1 MEKLIKYLE
10 AVLPGHISDTRQ
22 LEPLL
27 REAWNEFSGSDLES
41 MAGWK
46 VLNRI
51 EDVQWNH
58 NFLSF
63 IIKRHGI
70 KVAGST
76 RATLQGWALNLST
89 KIATCGEAGM
99 RQINPLQPKLNINP
113 IAEEIAELIIN
124 FEEDAR
130 LKWNSDRSVQILI
143 GKILPAENM
152 IKQTN
157 EDRRK
162 RFLTKVEQL
171 LIDAHWAKIRTNV
184 YMPPS
189 N

>member
-1 MEKLIKYLE
+1 
-10 AVLPGHISDTRQ
+10 
-22 LEPLL
+22 
-27 REAWNEFSGSDLES
+27 
-41 MAGWK
+41 
-46 VLNRI
+46 
-51 EDVQWNH
+51 
-58 NFLSF
+58 
-63 IIKRHGI
+63 
-70 KVAGST
+70 
-76 RATLQGWALNLST
+76 
-89 KIATCGEAGM
+89 M

-157 EDRRK
+157 EARRK
-162 RFLTKVEQL
+162 RFRTKVEQL